1 MKKPIIGLTTYPA
14 GATHGWHTPALY
26 VDAVLRAGGVPMMLS
41 GQCPDCA
48 ERWLDVV
55 DAVVLIGGGD
65 INPAEFG
72 SAGHETIYNLSA
84 ERDAME
90 LALMQA
96 LLARPKPVL
105 AICRGMQILNTVL
118 GGTLHVHL
126 PDVVGESVL
135 HRAPPRDPIS
145 HGIQVAADSELAKV
159 IGEQVHTASWHH
171 QAIHQLGKGLK
182 AVAWAP
188 DGVIEAVELEGRQDL
203 LAVQWHPEITA
214 AEDDGQQRMFDWLI
228 KQANT

>member
-1 MKKPIIGLTTYPA
+1 MNKPIVGLTTYPA
-14 GATHGWHTPALY
+14 SATHGWHTPVLY
-26 VDAVLRAGGVPMMLS
+26 VEAVLRAGGVPMMLS
-41 GQCPDCA
+41 GQCLDCA

-90 LALMQA
+90 LALMRA

-159 IGEQVHTASWHH
+159 IGEQVNTASWHH

-214 AEDDGQQRMFDWLI
+214 AEDNGQQRMFDWLI

>member
-55 DAVVLIGGGD
+55 DGVVLIGGGD

-90 LALMQA
+90 LALMRA
-96 LLARPKPVL
+96 LLTHPKPVL

-135 HRAPPRDPIS
+135 HRAPPRDPIQHS
-145 HGIQVAADSELAKV
+145 IQVAADSELAKV
-159 IGEQVHTASWHH
+159 IGQQVHTASWHH
-171 QAIHQLGKGLK
+171 QAIDQLGQGLK

-214 AEDDGQQRMFDWLI
+214 AEDNGQQQMFDWLI
-228 KQANT
+228 KQANK

>member
-1 MKKPIIGLTTYPA
+1 M
-14 GATHGWHTPALY
+14 
-26 VDAVLRAGGVPMMLS
+26 VDG
-41 GQCPDCA
+41 
-48 ERWLDVV
+48 
-55 DAVVLIGGGD
+55 VVLIGGGD

-90 LALMQA
+90 LALMRA
-96 LLARPKPVL
+96 LLTHPKPVL

-135 HRAPPRDPIS
+135 HRAPPRDPIQHS
-145 HGIQVAADSELAKV
+145 IQVAADSELAKV
-159 IGEQVHTASWHH
+159 IGQQVHTASWHH
-171 QAIHQLGKGLK
+171 QAIDQLGQGLK

-214 AEDDGQQRMFDWLI
+214 AEDDGQQHMFDWLI
-228 KQANT
+228 KQANQ